1 MNIATKAPAR
11 RSMMHLS
18 VLICV
23 VAALLQPGRALAQL
37 CTASATT
44 VGFGGS
50 VDVTSGA
57 DYPATGNYTITCNI
71 GLLGLGAVNVSAC
84 VNIAGASGTTPR
96 TMSSGANTLA
106 YNLYSDSA
114 HTTVWGTFGG
124 SPAIPNPPNPVNL
137 TVSSLLLGGT
147 KSSSPITIYGN
158 LKSTQNT
165 TAIAG
170 SYSAS
175 PTATLTYNYSYSA
188 LFSPG
193 TPASCTA
200 GPSGANGSSTFAL
213 TVSATVI
220 NNCSVSA
227 TAVNFGGGVGVLT
240 STLTAAGTITAVC
253 TNNDGYTIALNKGT
267 TSGASLADRQMAG
280 SGSAVVH
287 YQLFTP
293 TTITSSG
300 GSGCNYTTVWGDAT
314 SGTSLVSGTGT
325 GVAQNFTVCGQVQAQ
340 TTPAPN
346 TYSDTILV
354 TVTY

>member
-1 MNIATKAPAR
+1 MKTLSR
-11 RSMMHLS
+11 RRLMHS
-18 VLICV
+18 VVLICLI
-23 VAALLQPGRALAQL
+23 AALLEPGRALAQL

-44 VGFGGS
+44 VAFGGS

-57 DYPATGNYTITCNI
+57 DYPATGTYTITCNI
-71 GLLGLGAVNVSAC
+71 GLLGLGSVNVSAC

-96 TMSSGANTLA
+96 TMNFGANTLA

-124 SPAIPNPPNPVNL
+124 SPSLPSPPNPVNL

-147 KSSSPITIYGN
+147 ASSGPYTIYGN
-158 LKSTQNT
+158 LKSSQNT

-170 SYSAS
+170 NYSAS
-175 PTATLTYNYSYSA
+175 PTATLTYNYSYSP
-188 LFSPG
+188 LFLPG
-193 TPASCTA
+193 TPTSCTS
-200 GPSGANGSSTFAL
+200 GPSGTHASSTFAL
-213 TVSATVI
+213 TVNATVI

-227 TAVNFGGGVGVLT
+227 TPVNFGSSVGVLT
-240 STLTAAGTITAVC
+240 STLTNTGTITATC

-267 TSGASLADRQMAG
+267 TTGASLADRQMAG

-300 GSGCNYTTVWGDAT
+300 GTGCNYSTVWGDAT

-325 GVAQNFTVCGQVQAQ
+325 NVAQNFTVCGRVQTQ

-346 TYSDTILV
+346 TYSDTIMV